1 MLCDAAAHAG
11 VCKLQQDGPSR
22 SREQD
27 DLRVQVRKFPHHS
40 LRVPEGPD
48 GSPGPLQQPAA
59 MDKFTLQSSSLYTG
73 GIDYRQELGA

>member
-27 DLRVQVRKFPHHS
+27 DLRIQVRKFPRHS
-40 LRVPEGPD
+40 LRVPEGQRD
-48 GSPGPLQQPAA
+48 GAGLGTRA

-73 GIDYRQELGA
+73 DIDYRQELGV